1 MEGWQCGGGA
11 ENECRVEEVLGEV
24 EGGGV
29 RRFIIP
35 LQTALLSD

>member
-24 EGGGV
+24 EEGGV
-29 RRFIIP
+29 PQVHNP
-35 LQTALLSD
+35 LTDSFVE